1 MLSWLRVWWCGVF
14 YGHQFYLDDLK
25 RTSPDNVICPC
36 ARCRKVFTAP
46 YGLALPVRQWL
57 RR

>member
-1 MLSWLRVWWCGVF
+1 MLAWLRTAWCGF
-14 YGHQFYLDDLK
+14 YHGHQFFIDDLK

-36 ARCRKVFTAP
+36 ARCHKVFTAP
-46 YGLALPVRQWL
+46 YGLAITARWE